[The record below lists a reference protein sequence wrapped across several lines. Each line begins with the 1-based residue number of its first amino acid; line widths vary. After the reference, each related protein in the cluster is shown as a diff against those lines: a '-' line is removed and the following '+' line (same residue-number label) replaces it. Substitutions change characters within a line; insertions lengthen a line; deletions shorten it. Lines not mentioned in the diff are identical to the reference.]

1 MKEDE
6 EQRRCIKEKRR
17 RRRKKTQPKHKCV
30 CTDYTQ
36 GKEKMM
42 RTGGEKKNRK
52 RNQPSDQSMPDP
64 NGALRRTRRYRAF
77 ECASPAAAI

>member
-42 RTGGEKKNRK
+42 RTGGKKK
-52 RNQPSDQSMPDP
+52 
-64 NGALRRTRRYRAF
+64 
-77 ECASPAAAI
+77 